1 MLPLNIYLKKLYYS
15 VQLRILHG
23 IYKICIKLYLTSLDE
38 KRKYRNFLSI
48 TTMDSKI
55 VYFKMSDDKKRKI
68 NYSNS
73 LKYVSDI
80 DKAAERIRYWLRQR
94 RVDYQMTKNMDK

>member
-1 MLPLNIYLKKLYYS
+1 
-15 VQLRILHG
+15 
-23 IYKICIKLYLTSLDE
+23 
-38 KRKYRNFLSI
+38 
-48 TTMDSKI
+48 MDSKI